1 MNNNNFNDSNR
12 PQTPSTANTKN
23 TSVAD
28 RVGDAIEG
36 VGHKVSDMGMPSV
49 GKKIHDLG
57 DKIEKSHDNPDHPH
71 DV

>member
-1 MNNNNFNDSNR
+1 MNKNINDINQPQSTTTNND
-12 PQTPSTANTKN
+12 
-23 TSVAD
+23 TSVSD

-36 VGHKVSDMGMPSV
+36 LGHKISEVGMPGL

-57 DKIEKSHDNPDHPH
+57 DKMEKTHDDPNHPH

>member
-1 MNNNNFNDSNR
+1 MNKNISDVNR
-12 PQTPSTANTKN
+12 PQSTPNTSTGKD
-23 TSVAD
+23 SVAD

-36 VGHKVSDMGMPSV
+36 LGHKISEVGMPGL

-57 DKIEKSHDNPDHPH
+57 DKMEKTHDDPNHPH